1 MNILFNIII
10 RRMLPIYY
18 NYASYNEA
26 TPVLYTVSY
35 ILKLGTYIT
44 RLIARTYAYLILT
57 NFYTWIWNMLC
68 NLKNS
73 EILVKSYR
81 LTILN
86 EIIINTVTFK
96 IIRHMHYKLWF
107 QLTNN
112 LIIKSSL
119 WFSKSMHQVFFI
131 SCEFWHNFVVAMLKF
146 LNDLRT
152 TNASVY
158 TMQQPYHDTTMNI
171 WYCIVEIEMWWNT
184 HAFICSV

>member
-1 MNILFNIII
+1 MCEIFTLNSRETHSREINVNKFTWNSLNAKFTWNS
-10 RRMLPIYY
+10 R
-18 NYASYNEA
+18 
-26 TPVLYTVSY
+26 VFHV
-35 ILKLGTYIT
+35 KLNVKFTWSSFHVNFTWGTIGCV
-44 RLIARTYAYLILT
+44 
-57 NFYTWIWNMLC
+57 C

-131 SCEFWHNFVVAMLKF
+131 SVVNFDIIL
-146 LNDLRT
+146 
-152 TNASVY
+152 SS
-158 TMQQPYHDTTMNI
+158 Q
-171 WYCIVEIEMWWNT
+171 CWN
-184 HAFICSV
+184 F